1 MAKKIVGEDG
11 KVYYERKPIYKKWW
25 FILLVVLIV
34 LGAIGNLGKKDNSS
48 VSTEEKKVETNKV
61 EEKKEDA
68 NIPGE
73 YKSALKKAEVYSN
86 TMSMSKASIYEQ
98 LVSEFGEKF
107 PKEAAQ
113 YAVDNLKA
121 NYNENALKK
130 AETYSSSMNMS
141 KASIYDQLTSS
152 AGEKFT
158 KEEAQYA
165 VDNLK

>member
-11 KVYYERKPIYKKWW
+11 KVYYERKPIYKRWW

-34 LGAIGNLGKKDNSS
+34 LGTIGNLGKKYNSS

-107 PKEAAQ
+107 PKEEAQ

-130 AETYSSSMNMS
+130 AGLVNS
-141 KASIYDQLTSS
+141 KGKI
-152 AGEKFT
+152 K
-158 KEEAQYA
+158 K
-165 VDNLK
+165 